1 MKTTSQRIIEFT
13 LIYNRHKA
21 RLYNYAFKMLW
32 DRMACEDIIQNTF
45 MKLYENLDKIK
56 DSSKIEFW
64 LFTTVRNQIYT
75 LFRNKKIHVDQYAVA
90 DADEIDIDS
99 DFKLEE
105 KFDELELK
113 EIVMKELDKLP
124 VEQKEVYLLK
134 EYGGFSY
141 KEIGEMMCI
150 DSDLVKSR
158 LRLTRE
164 KLIKKI
170 SKMVLK

>member
-1 MKTTSQRIIEFT
+1 
-13 LIYNRHKA
+13 
-21 RLYNYAFKMLW
+21 
-32 DRMACEDIIQNTF
+32 MACEDIIQNTF

-90 DADEIDIDS
+90 DADEIEIDS
-99 DFKLEE
+99 EYKVEE

-113 EIVMKELDKLP
+113 EIIMKELEKLP

-141 KEIGEMMCI
+141 KEIGEMMSI

-170 SKMVLK
+170 SRVLI

>member
-1 MKTTSQRIIEFT
+1 
-13 LIYNRHKA
+13 
-21 RLYNYAFKMLW
+21 MLW

-90 DADEIDIDS
+90 DADEIEIDS
-99 DFKLEE
+99 EYKVEE

-113 EIVMKELDKLP
+113 EIIMKELEKLP

-141 KEIGEMMCI
+141 KEIGEMMSI

-170 SKMVLK
+170 SRVLI

>member
-1 MKTTSQRIIEFT
+1 
-13 LIYNRHKA
+13 
-21 RLYNYAFKMLW
+21 
-32 DRMACEDIIQNTF
+32 MACEDIIQNTF